1 MNKIRVITVSL
12 LCALSLGAMAQE
24 DKAKESKVYTPE
36 VGSMAI
42 GINFNPVAA
51 AQGGSAASFS
61 TVGQFLYGE
70 PATGGGEGVD
80 GIINN
85 AESKPNQMYI
95 LAQQP
100 MVSISYK
107 YQAKEHMAFKA
118 SIGFSGGYVN
128 YREYVDDDKALAMD
142 PMSEAQVA
150 DAVMLDYKG
159 GGITAGLEFNAGKN
173 LRFVG
178 GFGLMYS
185 FGGGDVQFEYGNQM
199 TAANQHP
206 TTMEKIDK
214 NINEF
219 ASSGCTW
226 MDYGRP
232 VKQYNVGVSHG
243 IGIYANLG
251 LEWFFMKNASLGATV
266 DLTPIMVAFQPQTYT
281 IYEGFDKYHGEVAQY
296 NDLVSPGSTYVLY
309 GTENIGVNISLHYYF

>member
-1 MNKIRVITVSL
+1 MNKIKVITVSL
-12 LCALSLGAMAQE
+12 LCALSMGAMAQTE
-24 DKAKESKVYTPE
+24 KEAKVYTPE

-61 TVGQFLYGE
+61 SVGQFLYGTE
-70 PATGGGEGVD
+70 TED
-80 GIINN
+80 GIITN

-128 YREYVDDDKALAMD
+128 YREYVNDDKAMALN
-142 PMSEAQVA
+142 PMSEAQVS
-150 DAVMLDYKG
+150 DAVKLDYKG

-185 FGGGDVQFEYGNQM
+185 FGGGEVNFAYGNQI
-199 TAANQHP
+199 TEANQHP

-251 LEWFFMKNASLGATV
+251 LEWFFMKNASIGATV

-281 IYEGFDKYHGEVAQY
+281 IYEGYDKYNGEVAQY
-296 NDLVSPGSTYVLY
+296 NDLVSPGSTYLLY

>member
-1 MNKIRVITVSL
+1 MNKIKVITVSL
-12 LCALSLGAMAQE
+12 LCALSMGVMAQTE
-24 DKAKESKVYTPE
+24 KEAKVYTPE

-42 GINFNPVAA
+42 GVQFNPVAA

-61 TVGQFLYGE
+61 SVGQFLYGSE
-70 PATGGGEGVD
+70 TED
-80 GIINN
+80 GIIKN
-85 AESKPNQMYI
+85 AEAKPNQMYI

-128 YREYVDDDKALAMD
+128 YREYVNDDKALALN
-142 PMSEAQVA
+142 PMSAAQVA

-185 FGGGDVQFEYGNQM
+185 FGGGEVNFAYGNQI
-199 TAANQHP
+199 TEANQRP

-251 LEWFFMKNASLGATV
+251 LEWFFMKNVSLGATV

-281 IYEGFDKYHGEVAQY
+281 IYEGYDKYNGKVAQY

-309 GTENIGVNISLHYYF
+309 GTENIGVNISFHYYF

>member
-1 MNKIRVITVSL
+1 MNKIKVITVSL
-12 LCALSLGAMAQE
+12 LCALSMGAMAQTE
-24 DKAKESKVYTPE
+24 KEAKVYTPE
-36 VGSMAI
+36 VGKMGI
-42 GINFNPVAA
+42 GLNFNPVAA
-51 AQGGSAASFS
+51 AQGGNASSFS
-61 TVGQFLYGE
+61 TVGQFLYGSE
-70 PATGGGEGVD
+70 GTEGV
-80 GIINN
+80 IAN
-85 AESKPNQMYI
+85 AEGKPSQMFI

-100 MVSISYK
+100 MVSISFK

-118 SIGFSGGYVN
+118 SVGFSGGYMN
-128 YREYVDDDKALAMD
+128 YREYVNDDKALALN
-142 PMSEAQVA
+142 PMSAAQVA
-150 DAVMLDYKG
+150 DAVKLHYTG

-178 GFGLMYS
+178 GFGLIYS
-185 FGGGDVQFEYGNQM
+185 FGGGDVNFEYGNQI
-199 TAANQHP
+199 TQANQHP

-251 LEWFFMKNASLGATV
+251 LEWFFMKNVSLGATV

-281 IYEGFDKYHGEVAQY
+281 IYEGYDKYNGKVAQY
-296 NDLVSPGSTYVLY
+296 NDLISPGSTYLLY

>member
-1 MNKIRVITVSL
+1 MNIKAKYILASA
-12 LCALSLGAMAQE
+12 LCALGMSAFAQA
-24 DKAKESKVYTPE
+24 DKEKEAKVYTPE
-36 VGSMAI
+36 VGSFAI
-42 GINFNPVAA
+42 GVNFNPVAA

-61 TVGQFLYGE
+61 TVGQFLYGSDSE
-70 PATGGGEGVD
+70 D
-80 GIINN
+80 GIIKN
-85 AESKPNQMYI
+85 AEGKPNQMSI

-100 MVSISYK
+100 MVAFSFK
-107 YQAKEHMAFKA
+107 YQLKEHTAFKA
-118 SIGFSGGYVN
+118 SVGFSGAN
-128 YREYVDDDKALAMD
+128 ITYREYVNDDRALALN
-142 PMSEAQVA
+142 PMAEDQVA
-150 DAVMLDYKG
+150 DAVNLNYTG
-159 GGITAGLEFNAGKN
+159 GGITAGLEFSAGKN

-178 GFGLMYS
+178 GAGLMYS
-185 FGGGDVQFEYGNQM
+185 FGGGDVNFKYGNTI
-199 TAANQHP
+199 TALNQHP

-232 VKQYNVGVSHG
+232 VKQYNVGISHG
-243 IGIYANLG
+243 LGIYVNLG

-281 IYEGFDKYHGEVAQY
+281 IYEGYDNYNGKVAQY
-296 NDLVSPGSTYVLY
+296 NDLVSPGSTYLLY

>member
-1 MNKIRVITVSL
+1 MNKIKVITVSL
-12 LCALSLGAMAQE
+12 LCALSMGAMAQTE
-24 DKAKESKVYTPE
+24 KEAKVYTPE
-36 VGSMAI
+36 VGSFAI
-42 GINFNPVAA
+42 GVNFNPVAA
-51 AQGGSAASFS
+51 AQGGNAASFS
-61 TVGQFLYGE
+61 TVGQFLYGS
-70 PATGGGEGVD
+70 ASDD
-80 GIINN
+80 GIISN

-100 MVSISYK
+100 MVAFSFK

-118 SIGFSGGYVN
+118 SVGFSGANIN
-128 YREYVDDDKALAMD
+128 YREYVNDDRALALN
-142 PMSEAQVA
+142 PMAEDQVA
-150 DAVMLDYKG
+150 DAVNLKYAG
-159 GGITAGLEFNAGKN
+159 GGVTLGLEFSAGKN

-185 FGGGDVQFEYGNQM
+185 FGGGDVKFEYGNQI
-199 TAANQHP
+199 TEANQHP

-243 IGIYANLG
+243 IGLYANLG
-251 LEWFFMKNASLGATV
+251 LEWFFMKNVSIGATV
-266 DLTPIMVAFQPQTYT
+266 ELTPIMVAFQPQTYT
-281 IYEGFDKYHGEVAQY
+281 IYEGFDKYNGKVAQY
-296 NDLVSPGSTYVLY
+296 NDLVSPGSTYLLY

>member
-1 MNKIRVITVSL
+1 MNKIKVITVSL
-12 LCALSLGAMAQE
+12 LCALSMGAMAQTTE
-24 DKAKESKVYTPE
+24 KEAKVYTPE
-36 VGSMAI
+36 VGKMGI
-42 GINFNPVAA
+42 GLNFNPVAA

-61 TVGQFLYGE
+61 SVGQFLYGTE
-70 PATGGGEGVD
+70 TED
-80 GIINN
+80 GIIKG
-85 AESKPNQMYI
+85 AEAKPNQMYI

-128 YREYVDDDKALAMD
+128 YREYVNDDKAMALN

-159 GGITAGLEFNAGKN
+159 GGVTAGLEFNAGKN

-185 FGGGDVQFEYGNQM
+185 FGGGEVNFAYGNQI
-199 TAANQHP
+199 TEANQHP

-251 LEWFFMKNASLGATV
+251 LEWFFMKNASIGATV

-281 IYEGFDKYHGEVAQY
+281 IYEGYDKYHGEVAQY
-296 NDLVSPGSTYVLY
+296 NDLISPGSTYLLY

>member
-1 MNKIRVITVSL
+1 MNKIKVITVSL
-12 LCALSLGAMAQE
+12 LCALSMGVMAQTE
-24 DKAKESKVYTPE
+24 KEAKVYTPE

-42 GINFNPVAA
+42 GVQFNPVAA

-61 TVGQFLYGE
+61 SVGQFLYGSE
-70 PATGGGEGVD
+70 TED
-80 GIINN
+80 GIIKN
-85 AESKPNQMYI
+85 AEAKPNQMYI

-128 YREYVDDDKALAMD
+128 SREYVNDDKALALN
-142 PMSEAQVA
+142 PMSAAQVA

-185 FGGGDVQFEYGNQM
+185 FGGGEVNFAYGNQI
-199 TAANQHP
+199 TEANQHP

-251 LEWFFMKNASLGATV
+251 LEWFFMKNVSLGATV

-281 IYEGFDKYHGEVAQY
+281 IYEGYDKYNGKVAQY

-309 GTENIGVNISLHYYF
+309 GTENIGVNISFHYYF

>member
-1 MNKIRVITVSL
+1 MKIKAKYILASL
-12 LCALSLGAMAQE
+12 LCAFGISAFAQASN
-24 DKAKESKVYTPE
+24 AKEAKVYTPE
-36 VGSMAI
+36 VGSFAI
-42 GINFNPVAA
+42 GVNFNPVAA
-51 AQGGSAASFS
+51 AQGGNAASFS
-61 TVGQFLYGE
+61 TVGQFLYGS
-70 PATGGGEGVD
+70 ASDD
-80 GIINN
+80 GIISN

-100 MVSISYK
+100 MVAFSFK

-118 SIGFSGGYVN
+118 SVGFSGANIN
-128 YREYVDDDKALAMD
+128 YREYVNDDRALALD
-142 PMSEAQVA
+142 PMSAAQVA
-150 DAVMLDYKG
+150 DAVNLKYAG
-159 GGITAGLEFNAGKN
+159 GGVTLGLEFSAGKN

-178 GFGLMYS
+178 GGGLMYS
-185 FGGGDVQFEYGNQM
+185 FGGGEVDFKYGNAI
-199 TAANQHP
+199 TEANQHP

-232 VKQYNVGVSHG
+232 VKEYNIGVSHG
-243 IGIYANLG
+243 IGIYVNLG
-251 LEWFFMKNASLGATV
+251 LEWFFMKNASIGATV

-281 IYEGFDKYHGEVAQY
+281 IYEGYDKYNGKVAQY
-296 NDLVSPGSTYVLY
+296 NDLVSPGSTYLLY

>member
-1 MNKIRVITVSL
+1 MNKIKVITVSL
-12 LCALSLGAMAQE
+12 LCALSMGAMAQTE
-24 DKAKESKVYTPE
+24 KEAKVYTPE
-36 VGSMAI
+36 VGSSAI
-42 GINFNPVAA
+42 GVNFNPVAA

-61 TVGQFLYGE
+61 SVGQFLYGTE
-70 PATGGGEGVD
+70 TED
-80 GIINN
+80 GIIKG
-85 AESKPNQMYI
+85 AEAKPNQMYI

-128 YREYVDDDKALAMD
+128 YREYVNDDKAIAFN

-185 FGGGDVQFEYGNQM
+185 FGGGDVKFEYGNQI
-199 TAANQHP
+199 TEANQHP

-243 IGIYANLG
+243 IGLYANLG
-251 LEWFFMKNASLGATV
+251 LEWFFMKNVSIGATV
-266 DLTPIMVAFQPQTYT
+266 ELTPIMVAFQPQTYT
-281 IYEGFDKYHGEVAQY
+281 IYEGFDNYHREVAQY

-309 GTENIGVNISLHYYF
+309 GTENIGVNISFHYYF

>member
-1 MNKIRVITVSL
+1 MNKIKVITVSL
-12 LCALSLGAMAQE
+12 LCALSMGVMAQTE
-24 DKAKESKVYTPE
+24 KEAKVYTPE

-42 GINFNPVAA
+42 GVQFNPVAA

-61 TVGQFLYGE
+61 SVGQFLYGSE
-70 PATGGGEGVD
+70 TED
-80 GIINN
+80 GIIKN
-85 AESKPNQMYI
+85 AEAKPNQMYI

-128 YREYVDDDKALAMD
+128 YREYVNDDKALALN
-142 PMSEAQVA
+142 PMSAAQVA

-185 FGGGDVQFEYGNQM
+185 FGGGEVNFAYGNQI
-199 TAANQHP
+199 TEANQHP

-251 LEWFFMKNASLGATV
+251 LEWFFMKNVSLGATV

-281 IYEGFDKYHGEVAQY
+281 IYEGYDKYNGKVAQY

-309 GTENIGVNISLHYYF
+309 GTENIGVNISFHYYF

>member
-1 MNKIRVITVSL
+1 MNKIKVITVSL
-12 LCALSLGAMAQE
+12 LCALSMGAMAQTE
-24 DKAKESKVYTPE
+24 KEAKVYTPE

-42 GINFNPVAA
+42 GVQFNPVAA

-61 TVGQFLYGE
+61 SVGQFLYGSE
-70 PATGGGEGVD
+70 TED
-80 GIINN
+80 GIIKN
-85 AESKPNQMYI
+85 AEAKPNQMYI

-100 MVSISYK
+100 MVSILYK

-118 SIGFSGGYVN
+118 TIGFSGGYVN
-128 YREYVDDDKALAMD
+128 YREYVNDDKALALN
-142 PMSEAQVA
+142 PMSAAQVA

-185 FGGGDVQFEYGNQM
+185 FGGGEVNFAYGNQI
-199 TAANQHP
+199 TEANQHP

-214 NINEF
+214 NINEY

-251 LEWFFMKNASLGATV
+251 LEWFFMKNVSLGATV

-281 IYEGFDKYHGEVAQY
+281 IYEGYDKYNGKVAQY

-309 GTENIGVNISLHYYF
+309 GTENIGVNISFHYYF

>member
-1 MNKIRVITVSL
+1 MNKIKVITVSL
-12 LCALSLGAMAQE
+12 LCALSMGAMAQTE
-24 DKAKESKVYTPE
+24 KEAKVYTPE

-42 GINFNPVAA
+42 GVQFNPVAA

-61 TVGQFLYGE
+61 SVGQFLYGSE
-70 PATGGGEGVD
+70 TED
-80 GIINN
+80 GIIKN
-85 AESKPNQMYI
+85 AEAKPNQMYI

-100 MVSISYK
+100 MVSILYK

-128 YREYVDDDKALAMD
+128 YREYVNDDKALALN
-142 PMSEAQVA
+142 PMSAAQVA

-185 FGGGDVQFEYGNQM
+185 FGGGEVNFAYGNQI
-199 TAANQHP
+199 TEANQHP

-214 NINEF
+214 NINEY

-251 LEWFFMKNASLGATV
+251 LEWFFMKNVSLGATV

-281 IYEGFDKYHGEVAQY
+281 IYEGYDKYNGKVAQY

-309 GTENIGVNISLHYYF
+309 GTENIGVNISFHYYF

>member
-1 MNKIRVITVSL
+1 MNKIKVITVSL

-24 DKAKESKVYTPE
+24 DKAKEAKVYTPE
-36 VGSMAI
+36 VGSMAV

-61 TVGQFLYGE
+61 SVGQFLYGTE
-70 PATGGGEGVD
+70 TED
-80 GIINN
+80 GIIKN
-85 AESKPNQMYI
+85 AESKPSQMYI

-128 YREYVDDDKALAMD
+128 YREYVNDDKAMALN

-150 DAVMLDYKG
+150 DAVKLDYKG

>member
-1 MNKIRVITVSL
+1 MNKIKVITVSL
-12 LCALSLGAMAQE
+12 LCTLSMGAMAQTE
-24 DKAKESKVYTPE
+24 KEAKVYTPE
-36 VGSMAI
+36 VGSFAI
-42 GINFNPVAA
+42 GVNFNPVAA
-51 AQGGSAASFS
+51 AQGGNAATFS
-61 TVGQFLYGE
+61 TVGQFLYGS
-70 PATGGGEGVD
+70 ASDD
-80 GIINN
+80 GIISN

-100 MVSISYK
+100 MVAFSFK

-118 SIGFSGGYVN
+118 SVGFSGANIN
-128 YREYVDDDKALAMD
+128 YREYVDDDRALALNPIAED
-142 PMSEAQVA
+142 QVA
-150 DAVMLDYKG
+150 DAVNLKYAG
-159 GGITAGLEFNAGKN
+159 GGVTLGLEFSAGKN

-185 FGGGDVQFEYGNQM
+185 FGGGDVKFEYGNQI
-199 TAANQHP
+199 TEANQHP

-232 VKQYNVGVSHG
+232 VKEYNIGMSHG
-243 IGIYANLG
+243 IGIYLNLG

-281 IYEGFDKYHGEVAQY
+281 IYEGYDKYNGKVAQY
-296 NDLVSPGSTYVLY
+296 NDLVSPGSTYLLY

>member
-1 MNKIRVITVSL
+1 MNKIKVITVSL
-12 LCALSLGAMAQE
+12 LCALSMGAMAQTTE
-24 DKAKESKVYTPE
+24 KEAKVYTPE
-36 VGSMAI
+36 VGKMGI
-42 GINFNPVAA
+42 GLNFNPVAA
-51 AQGGSAASFS
+51 AQGGNAASFS
-61 TVGQFLYGE
+61 TVGQFLYGSE
-70 PATGGGEGVD
+70 GTEGV
-80 GIINN
+80 IAN
-85 AESKPNQMYI
+85 AESKPSQMFI

-100 MVSISYK
+100 MVSISFK
-107 YQAKEHMAFKA
+107 YQVKEHMAFKA
-118 SIGFSGGYVN
+118 SVGSSGGYMN
-128 YREYVDDDKALAMD
+128 YREYVNDDKALALD
-142 PMSEAQVA
+142 PMSKAQVA
-150 DAVMLDYKG
+150 DAVKLHYTG

-178 GFGLMYS
+178 GFGLIYS
-185 FGGGDVQFEYGNQM
+185 FGGGDVNFEYGNQV
-199 TAANQHP
+199 TEANQHP

-251 LEWFFMKNASLGATV
+251 LEWFFMKNVSLGATV

-281 IYEGFDKYHGEVAQY
+281 IYEGYDKYNGKVAQY
-296 NDLVSPGSTYVLY
+296 NDLISPGSTYLLY

>member
-1 MNKIRVITVSL
+1 MNKIKVITVSL
-12 LCALSLGAMAQE
+12 LCALSMGAMAQTE
-24 DKAKESKVYTPE
+24 KEAKVYTPE
-36 VGSMAI
+36 VGSFAI
-42 GINFNPVAA
+42 GVNFNPVAA
-51 AQGGSAASFS
+51 AQGGNAASFS
-61 TVGQFLYGE
+61 TVGQFLYGS
-70 PATGGGEGVD
+70 ASDD
-80 GIINN
+80 GIISN

-100 MVSISYK
+100 MVAFSFK

-118 SIGFSGGYVN
+118 SVGFSGANIN
-128 YREYVDDDKALAMD
+128 YREYVNDDKAMAFN

-185 FGGGDVQFEYGNQM
+185 FGGGDVKFEYGNQI
-199 TAANQHP
+199 TEANQHP

-243 IGIYANLG
+243 IGLYVNLG
-251 LEWFFMKNASLGATV
+251 LEWFFMKNASIGATV

-281 IYEGFDKYHGEVAQY
+281 IYEGYDKYHGEVAQY
-296 NDLVSPGSTYVLY
+296 NDLISPGSTYLLY

>member
-1 MNKIRVITVSL
+1 MNKIKVITVSL
-12 LCALSLGAMAQE
+12 LCALSMGAMAQTE
-24 DKAKESKVYTPE
+24 KEVKVYTPE
-36 VGSMAI
+36 VGSSAI
-42 GINFNPVAA
+42 GVNFNPVAA
-51 AQGGSAASFS
+51 TQGGSAASFS
-61 TVGQFLYGE
+61 SVGQFLYGTE
-70 PATGGGEGVD
+70 TED
-80 GIINN
+80 GIIKG
-85 AESKPNQMYI
+85 AEAKPNQMYI

-128 YREYVDDDKALAMD
+128 YREYVNDDKAMALN

-150 DAVMLDYKG
+150 DAVKLDYKG

-185 FGGGDVQFEYGNQM
+185 FGGGEVNFAYGNQI
-199 TAANQHP
+199 TEANQHP

-251 LEWFFMKNASLGATV
+251 LEWFFMKNVSIGATV
-266 DLTPIMVAFQPQTYT
+266 ELTPIMVAFQPQTYT
-281 IYEGFDKYHGEVAQY
+281 IYEGFDNYHGQVAQY

-309 GTENIGVNISLHYYF
+309 GTENIGVNISFHYYF

>member
-1 MNKIRVITVSL
+1 MKTNIKVAALSL
-12 LCALSLGAMAQE
+12 LCACSVAVMAQE
-24 DKAKESKVYTPE
+24 NNAKEAKVYAPE
-36 VGSMAI
+36 VGSSAI
-42 GINFNPVAA
+42 GVNFNPVAA

-61 TVGQFLYGE
+61 SVGQFLYGTE
-70 PATGGGEGVD
+70 TED
-80 GIINN
+80 GIIKN
-85 AESKPNQMYI
+85 AEAKPNQMYI

-128 YREYVDDDKALAMD
+128 YREYVNDDKAMALN

-185 FGGGDVQFEYGNQM
+185 FGGGEVNFAYGNQI
-199 TAANQHP
+199 TAVNQHP

-243 IGIYANLG
+243 IGLYANLG
-251 LEWFFMKNASLGATV
+251 LEWFFMKNVSIGATV
-266 DLTPIMVAFQPQTYT
+266 ELTPIMVAFQPQTYT
-281 IYEGFDKYHGEVAQY
+281 IYEGFDNYHGQVAQY

-309 GTENIGVNISLHYYF
+309 GTENIGVNISFHYYF

>member
-1 MNKIRVITVSL
+1 MNKIKVITVSL
-12 LCALSLGAMAQE
+12 LCALSMGAMAQTTE
-24 DKAKESKVYTPE
+24 KEAKVYTPE
-36 VGSMAI
+36 VGKMGI
-42 GINFNPVAA
+42 GLNFNPVAA
-51 AQGGSAASFS
+51 AQGGNAASFS
-61 TVGQFLYGE
+61 TVGQFLYGSE
-70 PATGGGEGVD
+70 GTEGV
-80 GIINN
+80 IAN
-85 AESKPNQMYI
+85 AEGKPSQMFI

-100 MVSISYK
+100 MVSISFK
-107 YQAKEHMAFKA
+107 YQVKEHMAFKA
-118 SIGFSGGYVN
+118 SVGFSGGYMN
-128 YREYVDDDKALAMD
+128 YREYVNDDKALALD
-142 PMSEAQVA
+142 PMSKAQVA
-150 DAVMLDYKG
+150 DAVKLHYTG

-178 GFGLMYS
+178 GFGLIYS
-185 FGGGDVQFEYGNQM
+185 FGGGDVNFEYGNQV
-199 TAANQHP
+199 TEANQHP

-219 ASSGCTW
+219 ASGGCTW

-251 LEWFFMKNASLGATV
+251 LEWFFMKNVSLGATV

-281 IYEGFDKYHGEVAQY
+281 IYEGYDKYNGKVAQY
-296 NDLVSPGSTYVLY
+296 NDLISPGSTYLLY

>member
-1 MNKIRVITVSL
+1 MNTKIKVMAMSL
-12 LCALSLGAMAQE
+12 LCAFSVGAMAQA
-24 DKAKESKVYTPE
+24 DKQKEAKDYAPKV
-36 VGSMAI
+36 GDMAI
-42 GINFNPVAA
+42 GVNFNPVAA
-51 AQGGSAASFS
+51 AQGGNPSSFS
-61 TVGQFLYGE
+61 TVGQFLYGSE
-70 PATGGGEGVD
+70 SAD
-80 GIINN
+80 GIISN
-85 AESKPNQMYI
+85 AEAKPSQMFI

-118 SIGFSGGYVN
+118 SIGFSGGYIT
-128 YREYVDDDKALAMD
+128 YREYVNDDKALALN
-142 PMSEAQVA
+142 PMAADQVA
-150 DAVMLDYKG
+150 DAINLNYTG
-159 GGITAGLEFNAGKN
+159 GGITAGLEFSAGKN

-185 FGGGDVQFEYGNQM
+185 FGGGDVTFNYGNQI
-199 TAANQHP
+199 TALNQKP

-232 VKQYNVGVSHG
+232 LHQKNVGISQG

-251 LEWFFMKNASLGATV
+251 IEWFFMKNASLGATV
-266 DLTPIMVAFQPQTYT
+266 DITPLMVAFQPQTYT
-281 IYEGFDKYHGEVAQY
+281 TYEGFDKYHNQVAQY
-296 NDLVSPGSTYVLY
+296 NDLVSPGSCYLLY
-309 GTENIGVNISLHYYF
+309 GTDNIGVNISFHYYF